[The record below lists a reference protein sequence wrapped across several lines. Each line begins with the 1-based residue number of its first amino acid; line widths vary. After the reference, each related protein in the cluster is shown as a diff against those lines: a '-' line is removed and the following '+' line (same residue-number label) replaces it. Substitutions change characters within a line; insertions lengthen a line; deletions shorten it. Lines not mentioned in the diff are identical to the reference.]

1 MNLSEIGVKIKT
13 LRKEKKLTQKDLAL
27 SAGISRV
34 TIGKI
39 ENGNLGNT
47 SIRSLDIIVNSLGY
61 ELDIKLKSDFGLP
74 NLDQL
79 KDT

>member
-47 SIRSLDIIVNSLGY
+47 SIKSLDIIINSLGF
-61 ELDIKLKSDFGLP
+61 ELDIKLKNDFGLP
-74 NLDQL
+74 SLAQL
-79 KDT
+79 KNI